1 MILLKSIRKYLGTF
15 ICLLALQAV
24 QAQKQHYNWYFG
36 TAVGLNFN
44 VNPPAALTNGKGNSV
59 EGCATVSDINGNL
72 LFYCNGTSVINRLHE
87 VMQNGSSIAGD
98 PSSTS
103 NVLIIPLPGNDS
115 IYYLF
120 SIGAGGQG
128 LKGFRYSIININKQ
142 GGLGEV
148 ISKNN
153 LIADDCFEKMAA
165 VRHCNKRDV
174 WITVRA
180 WETDEYRTY
189 ALTSTGFNSF
199 PVVSQTGL
207 IVGGY
212 VNNAIGA
219 LKFSIDG
226 TRLVSVHSFENDVVE
241 LMQFDNTNGI
251 ISNPVLFKPNSVPP
265 IYTGIYGAEFSPNG
279 NLLYISSNNSQADPS
294 TLYQFDI
301 STMDAATIMASKQV
315 IAETSPW
322 FGGAL
327 QIAADKKIYYALW
340 KDTAISVIEDPDV
353 YGPGCN
359 FRYNKIFLSNI
370 INEPVQFGLPSLISG
385 DLDGQFVP
393 YDFSRLP
400 GDCERLDIAFRIN
413 RISGIDS
420 VRWDFGDGNQSTQL
434 APVHTYANAGNYT
447 VKLIVYN
454 VNCSGLYDTITHSYD
469 FSIFNASNF
478 LPADSSFCVLNNFTI
493 RGTVTAQKYLWSTG
507 SIADNISVSQPGTY
521 WLQLENEG
529 CVVRDSITLYIKP
542 SASVNLGNDT
552 TVCTN
557 KPVEISAGA
566 DGMRYLWNDGS
577 TSKTITVSRPGNFW
591 VEVSSAD
598 KCSASDSIQV
608 QWGDC
613 DLYIPSAFSPN
624 GDGMNDMF
632 GLVNGINAT
641 RFSMKI
647 YNRYGQIVFSSDDQ
661 FVKWDGKFK
670 NKPAPAGLYPWILT
684 YLNKNGYPQTEK
696 GTVILIR

>member
-251 ISNPVLFKPNSVPP
+251 ISNPILFKPNSVPP

-420 VRWDFGDGNQSTQL
+420 VRWDFGDAYLCQCGQL
-434 APVHTYANAGNYT
+434 Y
-447 VKLIVYN
+447 
-454 VNCSGLYDTITHSYD
+454 
-469 FSIFNASNF
+469 
-478 LPADSSFCVLNNFTI
+478 
-493 RGTVTAQKYLWSTG
+493 
-507 SIADNISVSQPGTY
+507 
-521 WLQLENEG
+521 
-529 CVVRDSITLYIKP
+529 
-542 SASVNLGNDT
+542 
-552 TVCTN
+552 
-557 KPVEISAGA
+557 
-566 DGMRYLWNDGS
+566 
-577 TSKTITVSRPGNFW
+577 SKI
-591 VEVSSAD
+591 D
-598 KCSASDSIQV
+598 CIQ
-608 QWGDC
+608 C
-613 DLYIPSAFSPN
+613 ELF
-624 GDGMNDMF
+624 
-632 GLVNGINAT
+632 
-641 RFSMKI
+641 R
-647 YNRYGQIVFSSDDQ
+647 
-661 FVKWDGKFK
+661 
-670 NKPAPAGLYPWILT
+670 
-684 YLNKNGYPQTEK
+684 
-696 GTVILIR
+696 VI

>member
-1 MILLKSIRKYLGTF
+1 MKSICKYPCIF
-15 ICLLALQAV
+15 ICILACHTVL
-24 QAQKQHYNWYFG
+24 AQKQHYNWYFG

-72 LFYCNGTSVINRLHE
+72 LFYCNGTNVINRNHE

-103 NVLIIPLPGNDS
+103 NVLIIPLPGSDS

-120 SIGAGGQG
+120 SIGAGGQD
-128 LKGFRYSIININKQ
+128 LKGFRYSIINMNKQ

-148 ISKNN
+148 TSKNI
-153 LIADDCFEKMAA
+153 LIVDDCFEKMAA

-180 WETDEYRTY
+180 WETDAYRTY
-189 ALTSTGFNSF
+189 ALTASGFNFF

-207 IVGGY
+207 VVGGY

-226 TRLVSVHSFENDVVE
+226 TRLVAVHSFENDVVE
-241 LMQFDNTNGI
+241 LMQFDNRNGI
-251 ISNPVLFKPNSVPP
+251 ISNPVLFKPNDIPP
-265 IYTGIYGAEFSPNG
+265 SFTGIYGAEFSPNG
-279 NLLYISSNNSQADPS
+279 NLLYISSNNSLADPS

-301 STMDAATIMASKQV
+301 STMNAASILASKQV
-315 IAETSPW
+315 IAQTSPW

-340 KDTAISVIEDPDV
+340 KDTSISVIEDPDI
-353 YGPGCN
+353 YGLGCN
-359 FRYNKIFLSNI
+359 FRYNKIFLSNV

-385 DLDGQFVP
+385 DLDGQFMP
-393 YDFSRLP
+393 YDFYKLP

-413 RISGIDS
+413 RLSGIDS
-420 VRWDFGDGNQSTQL
+420 VRWDFGDGNQSTQID
-434 APVHTYANAGNYT
+434 PVHTYATAGNYT

-454 VNCSGLYDTITHSYD
+454 VNCSGLNDTITHYYD

-478 LPADSSFCVLNNFTI
+478 LPADSSFCEIKNFKI
-493 RGTVTAQKYLWSTG
+493 KGTVTAQKYLWNTG
-507 SIADNISVSQPGTY
+507 AITENITVSQPGTY
-521 WLQLENEG
+521 WLQLENDG
-529 CVVRDSITLYIKP
+529 CAVRDSITLSIRP
-542 SASVNLGNDT
+542 SATVKLGNDT
-552 TVCTN
+552 TVCTD
-557 KPVEISAGA
+557 KPVEISAGV

-577 TSKTITVSRPGNFW
+577 TSKSITVNKPGDFW

-598 KCSASDSIQV
+598 KCSVSDSIRV
-608 QWGDC
+608 LWGDC
-613 DLYIPSAFSPN
+613 DLFIPTAFTPN
-624 GDGMNDMF
+624 GDGINDMF

-641 RFSMKI
+641 LYSMKI
-647 YNRYGQIVFSSDDQ
+647 YNRYGQIVFSSVDQ
-661 FVKWDGKFK
+661 FIKWDGKYK